1 MTRLDGLRQRLLK
14 LEVLTAAVG
23 WESCAVGLE
32 TEALP
37 SLTECLSNDMQT
49 ECLLDHCVRITK
61 FVELIRMLC
70 QGFNR
75 IIRVPAKDSI
85 MLSSKPGQYLWVL
98 VYLVEKPTSTY
109 GISRLFLFGLDST
122 YKLCAVVS

>member
-1 MTRLDGLRQRLLK
+1 MIRAGTYKVEL
-14 LEVLTAAVG
+14 LTAAISR
-23 WESCAVGLE
+23 EPHAVGLE

-37 SLTECLSNDMQT
+37 SLTECLSYDMQT
-49 ECLLDHCVRITK
+49 KRLLDHCVGVTK
-61 FVELIRMLC
+61 FVELIGMLC